1 MTEPEREKM
10 ATKGFYDW
18 NSIPLK
24 VVDFYSIINGFD
36 NEEQRGFALDL
47 DRNSILFYTE
57 LKSWILSKNL
67 AENEATFE
75 KIMVQLAK
83 HEVGRK
89 ELILVLSIEKFNGAT
104 MHLSMDEGENERE
117 HVGIPLS
124 SPLPIAMVT
133 AFHEIN
139 HWLHFKLGL
148 DVSSEVVGD
157 FLTPFEKDFIK
168 HENYDHFSQEE
179 VLAANYFYI
188 TPSERMYSADTTY
201 DFSIN
206 KAKALKIFEICVTWH
221 SLEEIWTIVG
231 FANINNTLYVNL
243 LTDME
248 LYSRQPVWGH
258 QFYTIFHTSE
268 NEMLKAIMDRGPQEP
283 TKEAWHD
290 WLILHNLP
298 SDLGYNAI
306 RTTTDDIAQKKAAVF
321 NVSPKLNFYEKNHLI
336 NSLSWCDTLEQLE
349 SCGTYEKTWIEE
361 HKEIDSSEKLKALQL
376 KSKQIEESGLMNLI
390 ESALPLPLHE

>member
-10 ATKGFYDW
+10 TTRGFYDW
-18 NSIPLK
+18 SSIPLK

-36 NEEQRGFALDL
+36 NEEQRRFALDL
-47 DRNSILFYTE
+47 DRSPMLFYAE
-57 LKSWILSKNL
+57 LKSWIFLKNL
-67 AENEATFE
+67 AENEAIFG
-75 KIMVQLAK
+75 KIAVQLAK

-104 MHLSMDEGENERE
+104 MHLSMGECENEGEQ
-117 HVGIPLS
+117 VGIPFS
-124 SPLPIAMVT
+124 SPIPIAMVT

-148 DVSSEVVGD
+148 DVNSEVVGD
-157 FLTPFEKDFIK
+157 FLTPFERDFIK
-168 HENYDHFSQEE
+168 HENYDRFSQEK
-179 VLAANYFYI
+179 VFTADYIYI
-188 TPSERMYSADTTY
+188 TPSERMYHADTEN
-201 DFSIN
+201 DFYMN
-206 KAKALKIFEICVTWH
+206 KAKALKIFEICVTWL

-248 LYSRQPVWGH
+248 LYSRQPFWGH
-258 QFYTIFHTSE
+258 AFSTDLHFLE
-268 NEMLKAIMDRGPQEP
+268 NGMLKTIMDRGPQEP

-321 NVSPKLNFYEKNHLI
+321 NVSPKLNFYEKNHLV
-336 NSLSWCDTLEQLE
+336 NSLSWCDTLEHLE
-349 SCGTYEKTWIEE
+349 SYGTYEKTWIEE
-361 HKEIDSSEKLKALQL
+361 HKEIDSFEKLKALQL
-376 KSKQIEESGLMNLI
+376 KSTQIEESGHMNLI